1 MANPFPGVDPFLESQ
16 GYWPDFHVRFVN
28 YWCEAIAERL
38 PGNYEAC
45 MDERINL
52 VELPAQTIKRIEP
65 DVAVERRGPSAPTPP
80 APAGVALLEPV
91 TIPHLIEE
99 EQRETYIEIV
109 RRPSRTLVAVL
120 ELLSPAKKEEP
131 GRSIFLAKR
140 DALLRQKV
148 HLVELDLLLSGQ
160 RLPLRDPLPPG
171 DFYALVS
178 RAGFRPD
185 CQVYAWSI
193 RHPLPAIPLPLMPPD
208 PDVWVDLAAVFSLTY
223 ERGRYAR
230 SIDYSAPLPPSPKAE
245 DRSWATERL
254 RSVQTASQNGPRQ

>member
-16 GYWPDFHVRFVN
+16 GYWPDFHASFIT
-28 YWCEAIAERL
+28 YWRDALIDVL
-38 PGNYEAC
+38 PSNYEAR

-109 RRPSRTLVAVL
+109 RRPNRTLVAVL
-120 ELLSPAKKEEP
+120 EVLSPVTKGKS
-131 GRSIFLAKR
+131 GRGAFLAKR
-140 DALLRQKV
+140 HALLRQKV
-148 HLVELDLLLSGQ
+148 HLVEPDLLLSGQ
-160 RLPLRDPLPPG
+160 RLPMREPLPPG

-193 RHPLPAIPLPLMPPD
+193 HHPLPAIPLPLMPPD
-208 PDVWVDLAAVFSLTY
+208 ADVWVDLAAVFNLTY

-230 SIDYSAPLPPSPKAE
+230 SLDYGSPLPHSLKAE
-245 DRSWATERL
+245 DRSWAMERL
-254 RSVQTASQNGPRQ
+254 RSLQPASQNGPRQ